1 MKKMN
6 RDFDKVHLNPKRD
19 PLEAEQTRAVYLKNL
34 VDALEAATDPD
45 YRSLLI
51 RLISEIK

>member
-1 MKKMN
+1 
-6 RDFDKVHLNPKRD
+6 
-19 PLEAEQTRAVYLKNL
+19 VYLKNL

>member
-19 PLEAEQTRAVYLKNL
+19 PNEQKQTRAVYLKNL